1 MYAVTML
8 IPIPLRDHADGKDR
22 VELVA
27 ATVGDALEKLTARYP
42 HLKRH
47 LFADDGSLRRFVNV
61 YLNDADIRYLD
72 EGNRARL
79 EEGDEIR
86 IVPSIA
92 GGATSVKSILDG
104 DER

>member
-1 MYAVTML
+1 MHTVTVL
-8 IPIPLRDHADGKDR
+8 IPIPLRDQADGKER

-27 ATVGDALEKLTARYP
+27 ATVGDALELLTARHP
-42 HLKRH
+42 GLKRH
-47 LFADDGSLRRFVNV
+47 LFDDDGRLRRFVNV

-92 GGATSVKSILDG
+92 GGATSVESI
-104 DER
+104 